1 MIGKT
6 VNNVGPIGTA
16 ILSEKTNTVMSNRI
30 VKKTI
35 LFTIIFSFLFIIE
48 V

>member
-16 ILSEKTNTVMSNRI
+16 ILSEKTDMVMSNRI

-35 LFTIIFSFLFIIE
+35 FFTIIFSFLFIIE